1 MCESQEGTEKEGC
14 FIELSDQT
22 KVHVLVEDK
31 MKNNRDY
38 SWLSFS
44 EWLGRIDCS
53 VMLKVFC
60 SMFLRKNILFVCH
73 SYQMLYHATMLMLRF
88 SSIIG
93 VDVNHPDFDNS

>member
-1 MCESQEGTEKEGC
+1 M
-14 FIELSDQT
+14 ELSDGT
-22 KVHVLVEDK
+22 KVHVLVEDR

-53 VMLKVFC
+53 VMQKVFY

-73 SYQMLYHATMLMLRF
+73 SYQMLYHATMLMFHF
-88 SSIIG
+88 SAIIG
-93 VDVNHPDFDNS
+93 VDVIHPDLSYF